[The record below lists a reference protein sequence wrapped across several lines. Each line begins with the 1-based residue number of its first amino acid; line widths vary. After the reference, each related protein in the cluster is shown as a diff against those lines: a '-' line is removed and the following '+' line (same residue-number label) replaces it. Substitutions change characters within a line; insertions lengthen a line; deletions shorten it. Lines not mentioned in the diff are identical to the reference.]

1 MVVEEEEEVLDKNA
15 ERERLLYGID
25 RQFISEGMR
34 LILLLPGTA
43 LIFLFCSWAY
53 MDDSPA
59 WWANNIQQT
68 SGLDFSKAL
77 TFVTLAIILGF
88 TLGLLVHRERSRY
101 TRLVFKEE
109 VKLAADNHR
118 PITSMHGFPTIERL
132 MSRTMSSHS
141 TALYMAITSLI
152 ISIGIVLLESN
163 SSLAQKGLLASS
175 SLITM
180 AMGQHLSTRSS
191 KFHMVERDGLLSA
204 YDSPLHPTTLDMVFT
219 ELMGTHMDPL
229 LRSRFEDFLVEF
241 DGYLRDGIDYEFAR
255 EKFLMTMHRR
265 YKGSIGKETTHLEL
279 SEIMSDEG
287 VQAVTSHPIFTEE
300 LWNSLIEKS
309 NGTCRAFFRLIDRL
323 EQDLSVGKTPDMED
337 LLFDVDLENVVTDRA
352 NLFCYFHNLSDKPKQ
367 VILRVQSPDF
377 RPHDI
382 SLRYNLLPGEKNW
395 WPTSAVP
402 IASEGDDDQ
411 IGRMAG
417 LLRDGTVSWQT
428 LLPESTGEA
437 SVAIRL
443 EETSGDLL
451 VGRQISVRVRSEFR
465 SWLRNTGAIS
475 CLFLGGIG
483 LATAIVLQVLSVLAV
498 A

>member
-1 MVVEEEEEVLDKNA
+1 MTEEKKPDKNA
-15 ERERLLYGID
+15 YREQVLYGID
-25 RQFISEGMR
+25 RQFVSEGLR
-34 LILLLPGTA
+34 LILLLPGAA
-43 LIFLFCSWAY
+43 LIFLFGSWAY
-53 MDDSPA
+53 LDASPS
-59 WWANNIQQT
+59 WWADNIQQT
-68 SGLDFSKAL
+68 VGLDFSKAL

-118 PITSMHGFPTIERL
+118 PITSMHGYPTIDRL
-132 MSRTMSSHS
+132 MSRTMYSHS
-141 TALYMAITSLI
+141 TALYMAVTSLV
-152 ISIGIVLLESN
+152 ISIGVVILESD

-180 AMGQHLSTRSS
+180 AMGQHLSTRNS
-191 KFHMVERDGLLSA
+191 KFHMVEKDGLLSA
-204 YDSPLHPTTLDMVFT
+204 YDPPLHPTTLDMVFT
-219 ELMGTHMDPL
+219 ELFGTHMDPL
-229 LRSRFEDFLVEF
+229 LRSRFEDFLIEF
-241 DGYLRDGIDYEFAR
+241 DGYLRTGIDHEFAR

-265 YKGSIGKETTHLEL
+265 YKGTLDKETIHLEL

-287 VQAVTSHPIFTEE
+287 VQGVTSHPIFTED

-309 NGTCRAFFRLIDRL
+309 NGTCRAFYRLMERL
-323 EQDLSVGKTPDMED
+323 EQNLSVGRSPEMDD

-352 NLFCYFHNLSDKPKQ
+352 NLFCYFHNRSDKPKQ
-367 VILRVQSPDF
+367 VTLRVQSPDF
-377 RPHDI
+377 RPHEI
-382 SLRYNLLPGEKNW
+382 SLSYNLLPGEKNW

-402 IASEGDDDQ
+402 ISSEGDDDQ

-428 LLPESTGEA
+428 LLPENTGEA
-437 SVAIRL
+437 SVTIRL

-451 VGRQISVRVRSEFR
+451 VGRQINVRVRSEFR
-465 SWLRNTGAIS
+465 SWLRNTGAVS

-483 LATAIVLQVLSVLAV
+483 LATAIVLQVLSVLA
-498 A
+498 AA